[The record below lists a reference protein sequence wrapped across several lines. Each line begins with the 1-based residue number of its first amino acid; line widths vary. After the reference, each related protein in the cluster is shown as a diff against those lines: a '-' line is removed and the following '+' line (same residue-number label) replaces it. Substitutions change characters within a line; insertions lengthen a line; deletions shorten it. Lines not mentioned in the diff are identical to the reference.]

1 MDYPLQRITTDSYN
15 QQLNLAFLQM
25 IFNFITVTAN
35 NDRLTLD
42 DLQLDPISL
51 EGLENEVQFDVIC
64 RFIYNQSSSRNIIS
78 CSLICSHGIFD
89 RNTVQ
94 TLTDRYSFLVQ
105 QLVASTTV
113 TTASKPLC
121 KLSMKSEE
129 IQSISLHNDRLESN
143 LFQNTI
149 TKLHIPNIKDNL
161 IILSD
166 DHGKVIFTSRYT
178 CSEIIHEIRNWEKL
192 REFFVENV
200 HIDDIGNDVSRYI
213 IDILKQLEP
222 NYVTEFMVKLCMYR
236 ESYIND
242 LLQQRTTIFLRN

>member
-1 MDYPLQRITTDSYN
+1 MDYPLQRIPTDSHH

-42 DLQLDPISL
+42 DLQLDPIPL

-64 RFIYNQSSSRNIIS
+64 RFIYNQSSPRNIIS
-78 CSLICSHGIFD
+78 CSLICSHDIFD
-89 RNTVQ
+89 GNTVQ
-94 TLTDRYSFLVQ
+94 TLADRYSFLVQ

-149 TKLHIPNIKDNL
+149 TNEGTFPGAPLRFRSFLYHL
-161 IILSD
+161 IWD
-166 DHGKVIFTSRYT
+166 P
-178 CSEIIHEIRNWEKL
+178 E
-192 REFFVENV
+192 
-200 HIDDIGNDVSRYI
+200 
-213 IDILKQLEP
+213 
-222 NYVTEFMVKLCMYR
+222 
-236 ESYIND
+236 
-242 LLQQRTTIFLRN
+242 